1 MESTS
6 GRVATYPHQIERVHE
21 RAEPAHHAFVI
32 LRIAYTIAPIIAGLD
47 KFFHRLVDWDQYLSG
62 FVNRLVGGH
71 GHEFMLGVGVI
82 EMIAGIGVA
91 LKPRIFAW
99 VVAFWLLGI
108 VVNLLL
114 TQGFYDIALR
124 DFGLSLGALALAQ
137 LSREFDR

>member
-1 MESTS
+1 MS
-6 GRVATYPHQIERVHE
+6 GLSVQ
-21 RAEPAHHAFVI
+21 PAI
-32 LRIAYTIAPIIAGLD
+32 LIAGLD
-47 KFFHRLVDWDQYLSG
+47 KFFDRLVEWDQYLSG
-62 FVNRLVGGH
+62 FANRLVGGH

-82 EMIAGIGVA
+82 EIIAGIGVA

-114 TQGFYDIALR
+114 TRGFYDIALR
-124 DFGLSLGALALAQ
+124 DFGLSLGAFALAQ